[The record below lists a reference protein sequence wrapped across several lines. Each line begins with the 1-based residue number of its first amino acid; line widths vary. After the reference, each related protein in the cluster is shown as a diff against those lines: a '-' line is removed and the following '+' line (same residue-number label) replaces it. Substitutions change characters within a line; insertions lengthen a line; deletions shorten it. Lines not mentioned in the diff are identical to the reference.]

1 LIQNLVGPPY
11 AALLGLDMKLEDIP
25 TMGVGAHKAMI
36 LTPEGGTTDYVARAH
51 ELGKIVHVYT
61 VRDDE
66 PAEGFDSAE
75 QELKVLIEAGVDG
88 IWTDYPETAINVR
101 DEAE

>member
-1 LIQNLVGPPY
+1 MIQNLVGPPY

>member
-1 LIQNLVGPPY
+1 MITGSHNPPEFN
-11 AALLGLDMKLEDIP
+11 GFKIS
-25 TMGVGAHKAMI
+25 
-36 LTPEGGTTDYVARAH
+36 
-51 ELGKIVHVYT
+51 LGKHSLYGEKI
-61 VRDDE
+61 
-66 PAEGFDSAE
+66 